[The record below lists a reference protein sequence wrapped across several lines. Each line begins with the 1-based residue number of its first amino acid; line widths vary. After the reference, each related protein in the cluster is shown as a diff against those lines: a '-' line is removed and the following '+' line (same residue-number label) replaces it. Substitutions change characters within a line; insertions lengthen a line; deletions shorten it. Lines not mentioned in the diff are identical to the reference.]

1 MDASAT
7 INFHQ
12 TRDFSRKMS
21 VTFEFVRENFRSL
34 GKSIMVIA
42 GPPVLV
48 ASVMMGSFIGDFFGA
63 SMSAAGNPEAFQNL
77 VTSVNFWLQI
87 GLAIVFMLLS
97 SVLTIATINN
107 YMLLYDQLRTTR
119 IEVEAVW
126 QKVRD
131 TFWMYLGTGFLLTV
145 MIVAAYIVMVIVIA
159 LLAAASPFLIF
170 FGVVGVIC
178 GLFYLI
184 VGCSL
189 VFIIRGYERVGF
201 FEAITRSFKLIQG
214 KWWSTFG
221 LIMVLYLIVG
231 TVSYI
236 FIIPWYVFTLVSTLH
251 DVESGVVSQP
261 STGYQIMTIVF
272 FTLYYLVQ
280 MILYALPN
288 VGVAFQYFNLVE
300 RKEAR
305 GLMNQI
311 ENFGQSAPTTTRAPD
326 EHY

>member
-34 GKSIMVIA
+34 GKSILVIA

-48 ASVMMGSFIGDFFGA
+48 ASVMMGSFVGDFFGA
-63 SMSAAGNPEAFQNL
+63 SMSAAANPEAFQNL

-87 GLAIVFMLLS
+87 GLAILFMLLS

-107 YMLLYDQLRTTR
+107 YMLLYDQLRTR
-119 IEVEAVW
+119 QIEVEAVW
-126 QKVRD
+126 HKVRD

-178 GLFYLI
+178 ALFYLI

-251 DVESGVVSQP
+251 DVESGVVTQP
-261 STGYQIMTIVF
+261 GTGYQIMTIVF

-305 GLMNQI
+305 GLMSQI
-311 ENFGQSAPTTTRAPD
+311 ENFGQSTQTTTQAPD